1 MDIRT
6 YTVDISLLLRP
17 INRPD
22 CRISIGNQTQEFI
35 VDQDTWIKLS
45 LTGIGPYRLT
55 VEHRNKRDSDP
66 DTALIV
72 EQIRFN
78 EITSPRFVW
87 EGIYYP
93 NYPCHMSGQS
103 ELKAHNYLSW
113 NGIWQLEFTLPIYT
127 WIHKIEDLGWIY
139 D

>member
-6 YTVDISLLLRP
+6 YPVYISLLLRP

-22 CRISIGNQTQEFI
+22 SKISVGHQNQELI
-35 VDQDTWIKLS
+35 VTKDTWIQLS
-45 LTGIGPYRLT
+45 LNGVGLYRLS

-72 EQIRFN
+72 EQIKFN
-78 EITSPRFVW
+78 EITSEKFLW
-87 EGIYYP
+87 AGTYYP
-93 NYPCHMSGQS
+93 NYPHHMSGQS
-103 ELKAHNYLSW
+103 ELKSHNYLSW
-113 NGIWQLEFTLPIYT
+113 NGVWQLEFTLPIYT